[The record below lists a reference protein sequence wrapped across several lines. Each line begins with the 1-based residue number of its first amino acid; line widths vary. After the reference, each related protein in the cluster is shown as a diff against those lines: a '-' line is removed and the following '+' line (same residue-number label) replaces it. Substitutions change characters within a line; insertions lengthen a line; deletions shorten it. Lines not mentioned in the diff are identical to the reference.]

1 MLLRLVVVC
10 SKSSTGR
17 LARQPASRRR
27 SPMPLPPSLTPEER
41 RAALDKAAAAR
52 KKRAE
57 VKEQLK
63 ERRLTLAELFQRS
76 EHDEVLGKL
85 KVVSML
91 ESMPQTGKVKARR
104 LMQELD
110 ISESRRLRGL
120 GPNQKKKLLDHF
132 ARVP

>member
-1 MLLRLVVVC
+1 
-10 SKSSTGR
+10 
-17 LARQPASRRR
+17 
-27 SPMPLPPSLTPEER
+27 MPLPPSLTPEER

-63 ERRLTLAELFQRS
+63 ERRLTLAELFERS
-76 EHDEVLGKL
+76 ADDDVLGKL

-104 LMQELD
+104 LMQELG

-120 GPNQKKKLLDHF
+120 GPNQRTKLLDHF

>member
-1 MLLRLVVVC
+1 V
-10 SKSSTGR
+10 
-17 LARQPASRRR
+17 
-27 SPMPLPPSLTPEER
+27 PLPPSLTPEQR

-57 VKEQLK
+57 IKEQLK
-63 ERRLTLAELFQRS
+63 ERRLTLEELFERG

-104 LMQELD
+104 LMKELD

-120 GPNQKKKLLDHF
+120 GPNQKRKLLDHF

>member
-1 MLLRLVVVC
+1 
-10 SKSSTGR
+10 
-17 LARQPASRRR
+17 
-27 SPMPLPPSLTPEER
+27 MPLPPSLTPEER

-63 ERRLTLAELFQRS
+63 ERRLSLAELFERS
-76 EHDEVLGKL
+76 ADDDVLGKL

-104 LMQELD
+104 LMRELG

-120 GPNQKKKLLDHF
+120 GPNQRTKLLDHF

>member
-1 MLLRLVVVC
+1 
-10 SKSSTGR
+10 
-17 LARQPASRRR
+17 
-27 SPMPLPPSLTPEER
+27 MPLPPSLSPEER

-52 KKRAE
+52 RKRAE
-57 VKEQLK
+57 IKEQLK
-63 ERRLTLAELFQRS
+63 ERRLTLAELFERS
-76 EHDEVLGKL
+76 EHDDVLGKL

-120 GPNQKKKLLDHF
+120 GPNQRRKLLDHF